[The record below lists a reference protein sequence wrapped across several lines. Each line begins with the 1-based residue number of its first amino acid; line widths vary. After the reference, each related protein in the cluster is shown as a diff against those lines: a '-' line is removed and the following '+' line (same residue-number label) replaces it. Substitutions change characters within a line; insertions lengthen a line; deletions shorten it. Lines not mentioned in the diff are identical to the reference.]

1 MEPGVYPNLEA
12 AVSAARSI
20 SLPPSLVLIGNSLC
34 YG

>member
-20 SLPPSLVLIGNSLC
+20 APPPSLNLVVNSGF